1 MNKYVSGID
10 IFIDMFHAK
19 EHTIFVPA
27 AVISIKITSTGR
39 VHVEGK

>member
-10 IFIDMFHAK
+10 IFIDMLNAR

-27 AVISIKITSTGR
+27 AVISIKIT
-39 VHVEGK
+39 VEPQY